1 MTTITLASEQIN
13 TIGALPAVG
22 SSAPE
27 FTVVDADLNE
37 LSLKDFA
44 GKRLVLNIF
53 PSIDTGVCA
62 QSVREF
68 NKLSEKFD
76 DVVVLC
82 VSKDLPFASAR
93 FCAAEGLDRVDTG
106 SAFRS
111 SFGEDYGVTMVDGG
125 LAGLLARAVVIVDAD
140 GKVIY
145 TEQVPEIKQEPNYD
159 AALAALQ

>member
-13 TIGALPAVG
+13 TIGTLPAVG
-22 SSAPE
+22 SSAPD
-27 FTVVDADLNE
+27 FTVVDADLNV

-93 FCAAEGLDRVDTG
+93 FCAAEGLDRVVTG

-145 TEQVPEIKQEPNYD
+145 TEQVPEIKQEPDYD

>member
-13 TIGALPAVG
+13 TIGTLPAVG

-44 GKRLVLNIF
+44 GNRLVLNIF

-62 QSVREF
+62 HSVREF

-93 FCAAEGLDRVDTG
+93 FCAAEGLDRVVTG

-125 LAGLLARAVVIVDAD
+125 LARLLARAVVIVDAD